1 MHAVFV
7 ALSLKIYEDIMLNR
21 HLNTVSKFE
30 FQEGEGPRTGRDCET
45 KYHCPVCGHADRL
58 PDLVAAAGVP
68 RVPLHHPLPPA
79 HGQRHPET
87 SGQWPRPQ
95 QGECIYQHYIIIL
108 LYIA

>member
-1 MHAVFV
+1 MSACE
-7 ALSLKIYEDIMLNR
+7 ALITLSIVLY
-21 HLNTVSKFE
+21 
-30 FQEGEGPRTGRDCET
+30 
-45 KYHCPVCGHADRL
+45 PVCGHADRL

-95 QGECIYQHYIIIL
+95 QGECIYQSC
-108 LYIA
+108 IADFAQ